1 MSKIIYA
8 AALTLALGASL
19 AYANP
24 AHHSGTDQ
32 VADAGNMT
40 QPGMM
45 DGSMMGGMMNSDM
58 MVIMLDADGDGSLSL
73 AEFQGMHERMFGYLD
88 ANGDGTLDA
97 GEMEAHHADAM
108 PHGGDAE

>member
-8 AALTLALGASL
+8 SALTLALGAGL

-24 AHHSGTDQ
+24 AHHTGTDQ
-32 VADAGNMT
+32 VPDTGSMMLS
-40 QPGMM
+40 GMM
-45 DGSMMGGMMNSDM
+45 DGSMMGGMMHSDM

-108 PHGGDAE
+108 PHGGAAE